1 MTNYCTSESFYS
13 WFIFVMQDIV
23 ENFRFT
29 LDKQK
34 ISVINKHLVFL
45 YSVSW
50 VQKMYVAGRFN
61 SLTARNSWNMS
72 IYLM

>member
-50 VQKMYVAGRFN
+50 VQKNVCC
-61 SLTARNSWNMS
+61 W
-72 IYLM
+72 